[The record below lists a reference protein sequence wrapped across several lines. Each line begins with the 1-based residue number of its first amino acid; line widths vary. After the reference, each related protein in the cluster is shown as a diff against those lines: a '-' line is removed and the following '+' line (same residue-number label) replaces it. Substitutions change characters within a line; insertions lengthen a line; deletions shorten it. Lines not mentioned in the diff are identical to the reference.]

1 MQSLTGFCGRLC
13 SAYAAPL
20 QGGSLRLCTA
30 SGEAPRR
37 RCVCAASAAGVAAEA
52 VQRLCEA
59 VHRLC
64 IGCAEAAP
72 RGARRCRGADKRS
85 APGAPARRGAM
96 SQSEEKS
103 AYELERQDNMRQN
116 REKLLAL
123 GILDSPAPTSRTG
136 KKRPRPPAGEKT
148 REQPKRGAGGE
159 GARPSYRESPPPAS
173 ARHPAASPANGAAA
187 PAMDA
192 SAGAASE
199 AAQAEAASAA
209 DELCANRSRF
219 VLRRNPSATVVRAVA
234 PLQPAGTAR
243 RRPSPPT
250 PAPRPSPSSFGRSAR
265 RCRACDRRRPCTLPA
280 TARRSS
286 RWPGCRTVVGCV
298 SSWRG
303 LPRIT
308 SAPGRVPRTGV
319 KSCPSTMWSEDRSV
333 GSVPQV
339 GVGHGWAGPVSGT
352 RHTRK

>member
-1 MQSLTGFCGRLC
+1 
-13 SAYAAPL
+13 
-20 QGGSLRLCTA
+20 
-30 SGEAPRR
+30 
-37 RCVCAASAAGVAAEA
+37 
-52 VQRLCEA
+52 
-59 VHRLC
+59 
-64 IGCAEAAP
+64 
-72 RGARRCRGADKRS
+72 
-85 APGAPARRGAM
+85 M

-219 VLRRNPSATVVRAVA
+219 VLRRNPSATVATVYVAGHRSTEFSMAWLPHGRGVRLFVEGAAADHVG
-234 PLQPAGTAR
+234 AGSSAAYR
-243 RRPSPPT
+243 SEIVSEHNVVRGQVRGQRT
-250 PAPRPSPSSFGRSAR
+250 PG
-265 RCRACDRRRPCTLPA
+265 
-280 TARRSS
+280 
-286 RWPGCRTVVGCV
+286 GG
-298 SSWRG
+298 
-303 LPRIT
+303 
-308 SAPGRVPRTGV
+308 
-319 KSCPSTMWSEDRSV
+319 
-333 GSVPQV
+333 
-339 GVGHGWAGPVSGT
+339 GT
-352 RHTRK
+352 RVGRAGEWNQTHAEMSTLTVSLERLACSASVLSASHCLAAT

>member
-1 MQSLTGFCGRLC
+1 
-13 SAYAAPL
+13 
-20 QGGSLRLCTA
+20 
-30 SGEAPRR
+30 
-37 RCVCAASAAGVAAEA
+37 
-52 VQRLCEA
+52 
-59 VHRLC
+59 
-64 IGCAEAAP
+64 
-72 RGARRCRGADKRS
+72 
-85 APGAPARRGAM
+85 M

-219 VLRRNPSATVVRAVA
+219 VLRRNPSATVATVYVAGHRSTEFSMAWLPHGRGVRLFVEGAAADHVGAGSSAAAVL
-234 PLQPAGTAR
+234 PP
-243 RRPSPPT
+243 PPPT
-250 PAPRPSPSSFGRSAR
+250 GSLRALSVKQPWASGIVDGLSRPDSGFW
-265 RCRACDRRRPCTLPA
+265 RALQK
-280 TARRSS
+280 
-286 RWPGCRTVVGCV
+286 
-298 SSWRG
+298 
-303 LPRIT
+303 
-308 SAPGRVPRTGV
+308 VPRTGV